1 MKCVALM
8 KWETQNKI
16 SGGGGGCIANT
27 DLDIREFI
35 HRIKHD

>member
-1 MKCVALM
+1 M

-16 SGGGGGCIANT
+16 SGGGGRGRANT

>member
-1 MKCVALM
+1 M

-16 SGGGGGCIANT
+16 SGGGGGRANT